1 MTSSDYIRSLKSS
14 FNGYEDTTN
23 EVSILKVI
31 HESTDGLYLALMKSL
46 YLDLLMG
53 KVLRYTFAYVY
64 ILIYGIDE
72 GPGIGS

>member
-1 MTSSDYIRSLKSS
+1 MNLLMD
-14 FNGYEDTTN
+14 
-23 EVSILKVI
+23 
-31 HESTDGLYLALMKSL
+31 LYLALMKSL